1 MADLQQ
7 NNHKKRDPA
16 YYRAY
21 RKRKKAES
29 ADNLLPFPSSEKTLK
44 PAHDKKPLKGQTWFF
59 ILGIVFT
66 LAITLT
72 LIHLSAPFYFLSHG
86 TFMAYTMACIVE
98 VGLVILVG
106 LELRTKIDRVVRFL
120 LVLSLAAY
128 SLIPIALT
136 PIRDLQK
143 AIAAESQAKARH
155 QEYVGSLKNEIAVRK
170 EKVALLQERGRISAA
185 QSELQQVV
193 NLEIEL
199 RNTVLN
205 EKPSANITNEELQSV
220 YGIAIQRVIL
230 VLLNIFLV
238 HNLVASWKRVAV
250 ELHRSRRQVLYAH

>member
-1 MADLQQ
+1 
-7 NNHKKRDPA
+7 
-16 YYRAY
+16 
-21 RKRKKAES
+21 
-29 ADNLLPFPSSEKTLK
+29 
-44 PAHDKKPLKGQTWFF
+44 
-59 ILGIVFT
+59 
-66 LAITLT
+66 
-72 LIHLSAPFYFLSHG
+72 
-86 TFMAYTMACIVE
+86 MAYMMACIVE

-106 LELRTKIDRVVRFL
+106 LELRTKIDRVVRLL

-136 PIRDLQK
+136 PIRDVQK
-143 AIAAESQAKARH
+143 AIAAESQAKVRH

-205 EKPSANITNEELQSV
+205 EKPSANITNGELQSV

-238 HNLVASWKRVAV
+238 HNLVASWKRVVV